1 MPLSATKARST
12 ALPCC
17 TMAEK
22 GNQRLKLC
30 VPVLVQCP
38 VGESISGA
46 GQSCARGLPASALS
60 SEFCTV
66 QVLVGPQNLSALRN
80 SEVSAFRRAIKYYA
94 YCKFNLDHDIL
105 SCIMRCLL

>member
-1 MPLSATKARST
+1 MRTLPLSAMKARSR

-17 TMAEK
+17 TMARK
-22 GNQRLKLC
+22 DNQRLELHVC

-46 GQSCARGLPASALS
+46 RQSCAIGLPASALS

-80 SEVSAFRRAIKYYA
+80 SEVSTFRRAVKYYA
-94 YCKFNLDHDIL
+94 
-105 SCIMRCLL
+105 

>member
-17 TMAEK
+17 TIARK
-22 GNQRLKLC
+22 DNQRLELC

-46 GQSCARGLPASALS
+46 GQFCARGLSVSALS

-66 QVLVGPQNLSALRN
+66 QVLAGPQNLSALQN
-80 SEVSAFRRAIKYYA
+80 SEVSAFQRAVKYYT
-94 YCKFNLDHDIL
+94 
-105 SCIMRCLL
+105 

>member
-1 MPLSATKARST
+1 MWQCVLLPLSATKAHST

-17 TMAEK
+17 TIAEK
-22 GNQRLKLC
+22 NNQRLKLC

-46 GQSCARGLPASALS
+46 GQSCAKGMPAFALS

-66 QVLVGPQNLSALRN
+66 QVLAGPQNLSALQN
-80 SEVSAFRRAIKYYA
+80 SEVSAFQRAVKYYA
-94 YCKFNLDHDIL
+94 
-105 SCIMRCLL
+105 